1 MTMHRIL
8 IANDEDN
15 IVVNIV
21 YRETEGEIVGEY
33 SGNSGGGVFDMRFF
47 HLNEDNEATVSDDS
61 DEIELVDENF
71 GQEDFDSLES
81 ERAKFENAEDDG
93 VLSEEGL
100 NYLSDVE
107 SENGVKVKYSES
119 ASEDVI
125 YDIQDEWTL
134 NYFLD

>member
-1 MTMHRIL
+1 
-8 IANDEDN
+8 
-15 IVVNIV
+15 
-21 YRETEGEIVGEY
+21 
-33 SGNSGGGVFDMRFF
+33 MRFF
-47 HLNEDNEATVSDDS
+47 HLNEDNDTVSDDS

-107 SENGVKVKYSES
+107 SENGVKV
-119 ASEDVI
+119 
-125 YDIQDEWTL
+125 
-134 NYFLD
+134 N